1 MTLGSGEA
9 GEPVRTEPLVLVSA
23 DCHAG
28 PPREL
33 YRDYIPARFS
43 DSLDAFMAIAADDQ
57 EAVASEFD
65 LAVAWDDGQR
75 WKVLDRD
82 GVAAEVVLPNF
93 DVPFS
98 GGISHASAFGHE
110 EQREGRRAYNRW
122 LADFCAASPDRR
134 TGVVQIMLADVEFS
148 VEEIRRGVGRGVRA
162 VQLPVS
168 EAGQPLL
175 YHPRYEP
182 IFAECARS
190 NVPVVVHAST
200 GLPLTEW
207 NRGLDDDEGPAF
219 DLARQAARCVNGA
232 EYIFNARR
240 TIWHLMFGG
249 VFDRHPELRLVVTE
263 ATVDWVPDQFAY
275 LDWLYDGSNFVAAS
289 ARRRLFRHRPSEYL
303 RRGQILFGA
312 SFMTLHETH
321 LRHEIGIDCL
331 MFGTDFPHF
340 ESTTPNTREWLHAT
354 WGTAGVTPDEARRM
368 AGATAT
374 EVYGFDAGR
383 LAEVAARIGHPVD
396 GVLGAPAASFQG
408 HHRMAGQDLRPV
420 AL

>member
-9 GEPVRTEPLVLVSA
+9 ARSAPLVLVSA

-33 YRDYIPARFS
+33 YREYVSSRLS
-43 DSLDAFMAIAADDQ
+43 DSLDAWMAIAADDQ
-57 EAVASEFD
+57 ETVAGEFEP
-65 LAVAWDDGQR
+65 AVAWDDTRR
-75 WKVLDRD
+75 WDVLERD

-98 GGISHASAFGHE
+98 GGISHASTFDHD

-134 TGVVQIMLADVEFS
+134 TGPVQVLLADVEFS
-148 VEEIRRGVGRGVRA
+148 VTEIRRGVEKGLRA

-182 IFAECARS
+182 LFAECAQL
-190 NVPVVVHAST
+190 NVPVIVHAST

-207 NRGLDDDEGPAF
+207 NCGLDEGEGPAF
-219 DLARQAARCVNGA
+219 DVARRAARSINGA
-232 EYIFNARR
+232 EFVFNARR

-249 VFDRHPELRLVVTE
+249 VFDRYPHLRFVLTE
-263 ATVDWVPDQFAY
+263 GGVDWVPEQFAY
-275 LDWLYDGSNFVAAS
+275 LDWLYGGSNFVAAS
-289 ARRRLFRHRPSEYL
+289 ARRKQFQCQPSDYL

-312 SFMTLHETH
+312 SFMTLLETRR
-321 LRHEIGIDCL
+321 RHEIGVENL

-340 ESTTPNTREWLHAT
+340 ECTTPNTREWLCAT
-354 WGTAGVTPDEARRM
+354 WGTGGVTIAEARQM
-368 AGATAT
+368 AGATAID
-374 EVYGFDAGR
+374 VYGFDAGR
-383 LAEVAARIGHPVD
+383 LAAIAARIGHPVES
-396 GVLGAPAASFQG
+396 VLTPSDTPFLA
-408 HHRMAGQDLRPV
+408 HHRMAGQDRRPV
-420 AL
+420 SL